1 MRNVRKYLAVCSILP
16 ALCAVSGCGPGF
28 PIMTAEQQAMVKN
41 VDSLLRENESLK
53 VRVSSLERGGGESQ
67 LKTDVEAARRSIAE
81 ANSSIVKLREEF
93 SFVQG
98 NIEEGAHGRDELKES
113 VKSINGSLKALR
125 ENIASLENAS
135 KDAGRSA
142 VELKASV
149 ESIDKKTSS
158 LQDAVA
164 ALDKRV
170 ASIESK
176 PPQGAEPHGKKGA
189 DPEELY
195 ARGVRDVESKDYAG
209 AMAAFQGLL
218 ADYPAH
224 KYAGNAQYWIAEIH
238 YARGEWE
245 RAILEFDK
253 VIKNHPKSE
262 KVAAS
267 ILKQGFSFENLGSKK
282 EARVLLESVMERFPK
297 SPEAAI
303 AKKRLQGLK
312 GASKN

>member
-1 MRNVRKYLAVCSILP
+1 MLNVRKYLALWTILLLP
-16 ALCAVSGCGPGF
+16 YAVSGCGPGF

-41 VDSLLRENESLK
+41 VDTLLKENESLK
-53 VRVSSLERGGGESQ
+53 VRVSSLERGGGQSQSQ
-67 LKTDVEAARRSIAE
+67 LKTEVDAARRSAAE
-81 ANSSIVKLREEF
+81 ANSSIARLREEF

-98 NIEEGAHGRDELKES
+98 SIEEGSHGREEMKDS
-113 VKSINGSLKALR
+113 VKSINGSLKAMR

-135 KDAGRSA
+135 KDADRKTE
-142 VELKASV
+142 ELKTSV

-158 LQDAVA
+158 LQDAAA

-170 ASIESK
+170 AAIESK
-176 PPQGAEPHGKKGA
+176 PPQGAETHGKKGPGT

-195 ARGVRDVESKDYAG
+195 ARGVRDVESKDYPG
-209 AMAAFQGLL
+209 AMEAFQGLL

-253 VIKNHPKSE
+253 VIKNYPKSE

-282 EARVLLESVMERFPK
+282 EARVLLESVIERFPK

-312 GASKN
+312 